1 MFMEL
6 WVGFVTVKY
15 TFADKLSVENT
26 DGLKSRISG
35 MKLKIK
41 FIETNFW
48 LVFWNLRLISRK
60 H

>member
-35 MKLKIK
+35 MKLKIE

-48 LVFWNLRLISRK
+48 LVFK
-60 H
+60 KTG